1 MGHSDPIRATVGI
14 ANGQEGDGGPECRN
28 FAQLG
33 VVMVGSHDSTTW
45 FRTEFV
51 LVAELDECARAE
63 SLWIIQNPHCQTN
76 LDNLD
81 HQHHFDFMHWKFAAF
96 ENYGVFG
103 FDQINNDMPKAS
115 RLSCVGGEEWH
126 RIGEMLERRD
136 AQGLLLL
143 SILTWAT
150 QWDPSHFV
158 MLARR
163 TQDGRFEHATVV
175 LSNPPTSAAQIKRAR
190 ARFGGCGKTGS
201 CVSWRDSGAEAA
213 DGTVAVVVE
222 AGGVVVGGEQA
233 VVA

>member
-1 MGHSDPIRATVGI
+1 
-14 ANGQEGDGGPECRN
+14 
-28 FAQLG
+28 
-33 VVMVGSHDSTTW
+33 MVGSHDSTTW

-190 ARFGGCGKTGS
+190 YTGPYWTCSLPGHERRASCLGVPTGQGALWRLWQDWQLRELARLGS
-201 CVSWRDSGAEAA
+201 
-213 DGTVAVVVE
+213 
-222 AGGVVVGGEQA
+222 
-233 VVA
+233 